1 VIILDFSI
9 KLELYSSGLFPLE
22 TEKQYTFQG
31 GKIIIDTTNPLRT
44 YLVKPN
50 WTNSLETISV
60 WEGIEKKKSIGKILS
75 GYEIEFI
82 SIINK
87 KLAVVA
93 SQNDSLFLILL
104 DSNLNHIAAVKLTE
118 VANKFIEA
126 KYKILNFDN
135 YSFYL
140 QINKNL
146 YNCRFQSS
154 LLTAELINSNVED
167 FILFAHQNI
176 KLILLEKNA
185 LSNILILLDKNHNK
199 LLQNN
204 VSLGDITKLYH
215 IDSKVIILSSFENSN
230 STLIEIYNLKTNK
243 IEASKYLNCDPN
255 QIAISPS
262 NDTHISFSYINNE
275 NSKIY
280 CKLLNYQGNNYFE
293 DADAIELPDNL
304 YEPMFLTF
312 KNGYF
317 ILLLRNGI
325 LIYDQ
330 KMKIQLNENSGIGQN
345 FSTKPSILL
354 FDNYLI
360 LSSKYFSEIIQ
371 LKENYFWLL
380 FRILSYTFKYAI
392 PILLLVLL
400 LIFFR
405 LYINQKKVFQ
415 DLINLSSL
423 GIIIFID
430 ERGNVKNLNFKAKEF
445 LELDTMMP
453 LERPLR
459 AYITNPSMK
468 EIISFV
474 ERGMHDKQNQSKK
487 ITIIRGNN
495 QNDYLFNISP
505 LWSIIGR
512 FQGIM
517 LNGFD
522 ITEQLERQRLT
533 HWAQLAHDMQTNL
546 LTIRL
551 NAEQMTCRSNPD
563 NQNRI
568 EKILFQVTL
577 LQKRVRDLV
586 TVGRSTN
593 LEIVETS
600 SLKLIEEVASE
611 FDKTIFPNVII
622 KIKGT
627 DFQINCDKPK
637 LIRALRNA
645 VENAIKALPER
656 TGIIELETWNE
667 AKFNYFKVKD
677 NGKGMDEEVKK
688 KMLTPYFSTAKD
700 GTGFGIGTMIIQQVV
715 ELHKGKLLV
724 SSKENVGTELI
735 FQLPKL

>member
-1 VIILDFSI
+1 
-9 KLELYSSGLFPLE
+9 LE

>member
-1 VIILDFSI
+1 
-9 KLELYSSGLFPLE
+9 
-22 TEKQYTFQG
+22 
-31 GKIIIDTTNPLRT
+31 
-44 YLVKPN
+44 
-50 WTNSLETISV
+50 
-60 WEGIEKKKSIGKILS
+60 
-75 GYEIEFI
+75 
-82 SIINK
+82 
-87 KLAVVA
+87 
-93 SQNDSLFLILL
+93 
-104 DSNLNHIAAVKLTE
+104 
-118 VANKFIEA
+118 
-126 KYKILNFDN
+126 
-135 YSFYL
+135 
-140 QINKNL
+140 
-146 YNCRFQSS
+146 
-154 LLTAELINSNVED
+154 
-167 FILFAHQNI
+167 
-176 KLILLEKNA
+176 
-185 LSNILILLDKNHNK
+185 
-199 LLQNN
+199 
-204 VSLGDITKLYH
+204 
-215 IDSKVIILSSFENSN
+215 
-230 STLIEIYNLKTNK
+230 
-243 IEASKYLNCDPN
+243 
-255 QIAISPS
+255 
-262 NDTHISFSYINNE
+262 
-275 NSKIY
+275 
-280 CKLLNYQGNNYFE
+280 
-293 DADAIELPDNL
+293 
-304 YEPMFLTF
+304 
-312 KNGYF
+312 
-317 ILLLRNGI
+317 
-325 LIYDQ
+325 
-330 KMKIQLNENSGIGQN
+330 MKIQLNENSGIGQN